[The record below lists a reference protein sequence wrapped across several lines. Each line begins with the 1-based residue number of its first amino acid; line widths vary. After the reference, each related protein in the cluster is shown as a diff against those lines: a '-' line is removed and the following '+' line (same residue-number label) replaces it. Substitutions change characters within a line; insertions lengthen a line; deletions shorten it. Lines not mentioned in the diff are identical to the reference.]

1 MHGSFLDAAVEHL
14 ALADMDRL
22 LGLLGLL
29 MQRLHDSED
38 LIIATLHRIS
48 RRGIVNIRTATLLI
62 LVWMLRC
69 CNAGTRLKA

>member
-22 LGLLGLL
+22 LGLMGLL
-29 MQRLHDSED
+29 IKRLHDSEA
-38 LIIATLHRIS
+38 LIIDTLHGIG
-48 RRGIVNIRTATLLI
+48 RRGIAPIRTAALLI